1 MAGKDATK
9 PFRKNHNERILKSF
23 QYKHLC
29 IGVLADEPVPSDGK
43 TPGRFSR
50 MMSWKKGERSV
61 REVEVNVKEVVMEEK
76 PSVQMVE
83 MTGLAEV
90 KSADPRLE
98 GRGTMDVLAKEL
110 AIVAL

>member
-9 PFRKNHNERILKSF
+9 PFKKNHNERILKSF
-23 QYKHLC
+23 QYKDLC

-61 REVEVNVKEVVMEEK
+61 REVEVNVKEVVIEEK

-83 MTGLAEV
+83 LAEV

-98 GRGTMDVLAKEL
+98 GRGTMDVLAKDL
-110 AIVAL
+110 AVVAL